1 MGVGPLTQAEGEGNR
16 GSPGP
21 RSGLVFV
28 FFTGS
33 KQTNRKKANQCLR
46 KGAPPALA
54 RFCGSLRRA
63 LLQSACSPPSGGTC
77 RRRSDSLLGATHGRG
92 LCTDLPEVGWSLP
105 YPGHCPSP
113 QPPLPAG
120 RTQKEPVLAG
130 PTSFAS
136 FPVTSAIWHCANLLG
151 LTLPSRA
158 VVPRAVPEI
167 LLVLQR
173 EPGLSQ
179 VL

>member
-1 MGVGPLTQAEGEGNR
+1 MGGVCAQISQRLD
-16 GSPGP
+16 
-21 RSGLVFV
+21 GLFHILVIV
-28 FFTGS
+28 
-33 KQTNRKKANQCLR
+33 LHHL
-46 KGAPPALA
+46 PP
-54 RFCGSLRRA
+54 
-63 LLQSACSPPSGGTC
+63 PP
-77 RRRSDSLLGATHGRG
+77 H
-92 LCTDLPEVGWSLP
+92 
-105 YPGHCPSP
+105 
-113 QPPLPAG
+113 PAG

>member
-1 MGVGPLTQAEGEGNR
+1 MGPLTQAEGEGNR
-16 GSPGP
+16 GSPVP

-113 QPPLPAG
+113 HPPPRRPHTKG
-120 RTQKEPVLAG
+120 TSSCRTHILC
-130 PTSFAS
+130 
-136 FPVTSAIWHCANLLG
+136 I
-151 LTLPSRA
+151 LPSNLCHLA
-158 VVPRAVPEI
+158 
-167 LLVLQR
+167 LC
-173 EPGLSQ
+173 EPSGPHPALKGCGPQ
-179 VL
+179 GCA

>member
-1 MGVGPLTQAEGEGNR
+1 MGGVCAQISQRLD
-16 GSPGP
+16 
-21 RSGLVFV
+21 GLFYILVI
-28 FFTGS
+28 
-33 KQTNRKKANQCLR
+33 
-46 KGAPPALA
+46 ALH
-54 RFCGSLRRA
+54 R
-63 LLQSACSPPSGGTC
+63 T
-77 RRRSDSLLGATHGRG
+77 
-92 LCTDLPEVGWSLP
+92 
-105 YPGHCPSP
+105 
-113 QPPLPAG
+113 PLPAG